1 MRVHVQHSINIT
13 AALSERASKQ
23 PTREAMV
30 LPGRRLSY
38 AQLDELVWLAAGSF
52 YARGVRHGQVVAIWL
67 RDDLLIALATLGLAR
82 LGATVARLASSST
95 PSQLQA
101 QFRQVSLDFI
111 VGQDIPPGGE
121 VATLAFAEDD
131 LTQTG
136 IHRPPSAP
144 ATGPVFLLFGSGST
158 GDVKV
163 LPVDAAI
170 ILARCRIGEKEPLYQ
185 SEARVLMLS
194 GLQFAVPMI
203 RMLVLLHNGGT
214 LILTNQQ
221 SLDVVRYCCEVE
233 PTVIQGGAMH
243 FERILHA
250 IDLTQERPFKSLR
263 AARVGTG
270 TVSQEL
276 RERIRR
282 HIAPAVSV
290 SYAANECGVISELLD
305 DGSVELAPGSVG
317 RPIEGVEVEIVSAQ
331 GLRLGPGEIGQI
343 RVKTPCLISGYYKD
357 PQATQARFR
366 DGWFDT
372 GDLGSLTAGGE
383 LIFHGRA
390 DAMMI
395 CNGINIYPAEIEN
408 CLRLLEDVRDIHVFP
423 FAHKVHQQVPA
434 CALTLKS
441 GSPLTQREIERF
453 AQKQL
458 GFKSPQLVF
467 IIPVIPRHATGKL
480 NRPEFMQMVRAEML
494 QRITQ
499 NASAHQKVKP

>member
-1 MRVHVQHSINIT
+1 M
-13 AALSERASKQ
+13 
-23 PTREAMV
+23 
-30 LPGRRLSY
+30 
-38 AQLDELVWLAAGSF
+38 
-52 YARGVRHGQVVAIWL
+52 
-67 RDDLLIALATLGLAR
+67 
-82 LGATVARLASSST
+82 
-95 PSQLQA
+95 
-101 QFRQVSLDFI
+101 
-111 VGQDIPPGGE
+111 
-121 VATLAFAEDD
+121 
-131 LTQTG
+131 
-136 IHRPPSAP
+136 
-144 ATGPVFLLFGSGST
+144 
-158 GDVKV
+158 
-163 LPVDAAI
+163 DAAI

-185 SEARVLMLS
+185 SDARVLMLS

-221 SLDVVRYCCEVE
+221 SLDLVRYCCEVE

-243 FERILHA
+243 FERILDA
-250 IDLTQERPFKSLR
+250 MDLTQERPFKSLR

-290 SYAANECGVISELLD
+290 SWAANECGVISELLD

-357 PQATQARFR
+357 PQATLARFR

-372 GDLGSLTAGGE
+372 GDLGSLTASGE

-441 GSPLTQREIERF
+441 GSLLTQREIERF

-480 NRPEFMQMVRAEML
+480 NRPEFMQMVRAEMQ

-499 NASAHQKVKP
+499 NTSAHQKIKHD